1 MSLKAREIW
10 TIKHKPKRVEGIVG
24 NEEAKKE
31 FLDWLNVWLKGKV
44 PVKKAVLLFGPP
56 GIGKTLLVEVSSN
69 QFGLE
74 LIELNAGD
82 IHSLEVVKKTV
93 IATSK
98 EQSLVGKLKMIA
110 IDEVDSIEGA
120 GSNYIISL
128 LVELIN
134 ESRFPIV
141 FIANDGWKP
150 NLYPIRNACL
160 MIEMKKLSPK
170 LIEGYLI
177 EICKKENVVYEES
190 AIKIIAERAEGDMR
204 SAILDLQFAAMLGKV
219 GVSEVNIISS
229 KDRQTDVFSAI
240 RKLIYAR
247 SYFSAKSVLDEFPYD
262 QDTLMLWIEGNIFK
276 FYTNPKDLALAY
288 DRLSKAD
295 IYRAKANRERYWRF
309 LLYFADL
316 ITAGVALSKSTKP
329 TYSQLQFPD
338 VLKILSRQKR
348 INEMKEM
355 LLEKISKK
363 NHISKRKAMSEIFW
377 YLILML
383 KNEDFAEKFFKKYEI
398 NEELSSYLK
407 NLSSNIELK
416 IKPK

>member
-1 MSLKAREIW
+1 MSLTYREIW
-10 TIKHKPKRVEGIVG
+10 TFKHKPKRVEEIVG

-31 FLDWLNVWLKGKV
+31 FLGWLNIWLKNKV
-44 PVKKAVLLFGPP
+44 PVKKAILLYGPP
-56 GIGKTLLVEVSSN
+56 GIGKTLLVEVSSK
-69 QFGLE
+69 QFNLE

-82 IHSLEVVKKTV
+82 IYSIEVIKKSV
-93 IATSK
+93 LATSK
-98 EQSLVGKLKMIA
+98 EQSLVGKLKLIM
-110 IDEVDSIEGA
+110 IDEVDSIEGPKT
-120 GSNYIISL
+120 NYIISL
-128 LVELIN
+128 LLDLVN

-150 NLYPIRNACL
+150 HLYPIRNVCI

-177 EICKKENVVYEES
+177 EICKKENVSYEEA

-219 GVSEVNIISS
+219 GVKEVNLLSA
-229 KDRQTDVFSAI
+229 KDRQTDVFSSI
-240 RKLIYAR
+240 RKLIYTR
-247 SYFSAKSVLDEFPYD
+247 SFFTAKSVIDEFPYD
-262 QDTLMLWIEGNIFK
+262 QDTLLLWIEENVFR
-276 FYTNPKDLALAY
+276 FYTTPEDLALAY

-295 IYRAKANRERYWRF
+295 IYRARANRERYWRF
-309 LLYFADL
+309 LLYFGDL
-316 ITAGVALSKSTKP
+316 ITAGVALSKSGKP
-329 TYSQLQFPD
+329 TYSQIQFPQT
-338 VLKILSRQKR
+338 LKILSRQKKL
-348 INEMKEM
+348 NEMKEE

-363 NHISKRKAMSEIFW
+363 NHLSKRKAMSEIFW